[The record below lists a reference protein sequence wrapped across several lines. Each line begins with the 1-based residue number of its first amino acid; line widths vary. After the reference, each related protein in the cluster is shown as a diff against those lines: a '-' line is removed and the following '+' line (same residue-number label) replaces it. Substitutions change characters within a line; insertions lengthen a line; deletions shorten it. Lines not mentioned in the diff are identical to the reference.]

1 MYKVLNTLSEL
12 WVIFIFSL
20 LFSCYWRW
28 VYVPNIWNDSTF
40 THHIQGSFFL
50 QLNFVLAISGLW
62 IPFFV
67 ELHFLITFF
76 GLFRNSKFI
85 MLRIS
90 ERLEVA
96 VWKIDKI
103 TSKKVIE
110 EQHRQPES
118 EEFKIIK
125 IFFLLIL

>member
-1 MYKVLNTLSEL
+1 
-12 WVIFIFSL
+12 
-20 LFSCYWRW
+20 
-28 VYVPNIWNDSTF
+28 
-40 THHIQGSFFL
+40 
-50 QLNFVLAISGLW
+50 
-62 IPFFV
+62 
-67 ELHFLITFF
+67 
-76 GLFRNSKFI
+76 